1 MSTSTKAS
9 AFAELGL
16 KQTIDNLIEEI
27 QILYSSDD
35 IPWIVGYSG
44 GKDSSAVLSL
54 VWRAVGLLPEE
65 RRHKK
70 IHDEKNNVLTDFQ
83 GRLVSWL

>member
-70 IHDEKNNVLTDFQ
+70 FT
-83 GRLVSWL
+83 